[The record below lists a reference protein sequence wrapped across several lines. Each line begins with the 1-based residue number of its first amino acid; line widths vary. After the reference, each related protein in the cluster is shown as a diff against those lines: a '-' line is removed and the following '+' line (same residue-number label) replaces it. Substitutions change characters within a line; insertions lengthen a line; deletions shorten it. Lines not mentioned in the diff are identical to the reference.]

1 MCKCVF
7 MHYLFAIHFN
17 VCYIV
22 LKHGGDVDFRELVFT
37 EDDQQTG
44 FTACSITDDHQL
56 LTNRC
61 HAYNT
66 PKLQV
71 SQAYTTHILQH
82 QLTVDNCYGH
92 TTHTQTHTSMISH
105 SEVCVIQHVIC
116 ESHPHTR

>member
-1 MCKCVF
+1 MLEF

-22 LKHGGDVDFRELVFT
+22 LKHGGDVDFRELVLT

-44 FTACSITDDHQL
+44 FTARSITNDNQL

-66 PKLQV
+66 HTNGSQVRHTCCSISLQ
-71 SQAYTTHILQH
+71 
-82 QLTVDNCYGH
+82 
-92 TTHTQTHTSMISH
+92 
-105 SEVCVIQHVIC
+105 
-116 ESHPHTR
+116 